1 MHIAFFSDQHP
12 ATIGGLQVSLGLQR
26 QHLEHLGHTVT
37 VCAPDSRRTPSRL
50 YVRDEDVLLAA
61 TQVGEHS
68 FCLAGERADRAVD
81 AGFARRPPVDLVH
94 VQADVWGAWN
104 GYRFAR
110 RHGLPVV
117 HTMHTNVEVGLP
129 AILPFPRAAFRLM
142 FAAHRRY
149 LGTGPVGD
157 VAGYARSFAAAAD
170 LLVAPSTHFAERL
183 RGYGIARPIHIV
195 PTGVDDE
202 QLAVVRRAPRTTR
215 DRPLLLWPG
224 RVSREKGL
232 DDFLLALARSGADA
246 DAHIYGAG
254 AALARS
260 RRLAAELGLGS
271 RVSFR
276 GAVPHDAV
284 LRAMHDADAV
294 VQSSIGYETQGLTV
308 YEAVSVGTP
317 VLLRDR
323 AIALDLPP
331 GLRVIAEDESVDAF
345 AAAIRSFAG
354 DRRSL
359 AHRDRTPSD
368 AFLQSALTVD
378 MLGHYDTV
386 LAADALR
393 SRGGLHR
400 AA

>member
-1 MHIAFFSDQHP
+1 
-12 ATIGGLQVSLGLQR
+12 
-26 QHLEHLGHTVT
+26 
-37 VCAPDSRRTPSRL
+37 
-50 YVRDEDVLLAA
+50 
-61 TQVGEHS
+61 
-68 FCLAGERADRAVD
+68 
-81 AGFARRPPVDLVH
+81 
-94 VQADVWGAWN
+94 
-104 GYRFAR
+104 
-110 RHGLPVV
+110 
-117 HTMHTNVEVGLP
+117 
-129 AILPFPRAAFRLM
+129 
-142 FAAHRRY
+142 
-149 LGTGPVGD
+149 
-157 VAGYARSFAAAAD
+157 
-170 LLVAPSTHFAERL
+170 
-183 RGYGIARPIHIV
+183 
-195 PTGVDDE
+195 
-202 QLAVVRRAPRTTR
+202 
-215 DRPLLLWPG
+215 
-224 RVSREKGL
+224 
-232 DDFLLALARSGADA
+232 
-246 DAHIYGAG
+246 
-254 AALARS
+254 
-260 RRLAAELGLGS
+260 
-271 RVSFR
+271 
-276 GAVPHDAV
+276 
-284 LRAMHDADAV
+284 MHDADAV